1 MTVTQ
6 FSRLLPCRNCGYE
19 VRYVR
24 DIENAATPVANNW
37 LCPNCG
43 TRVPASQVEKFVAN
57 EYGVVDAT
65 VTGTTLSTPFFLAT
79 PDLGG
84 PASVKYHNAATG

>member
-1 MTVTQ
+1 MTVLQ
-6 FSRLLPCRNCGYE
+6 YSRLLPCRNCGYE

-24 DIENAATPVANNW
+24 DIENAATPKANNW

-43 TRVPASQVEKFVAN
+43 IRVPAAQVEKFVAN
-57 EYGVVDAT
+57 EYTVADAVV
-65 VTGTTLSTPFFLAT
+65 VNTTLSTPFYLAT

-84 PASVKYHNAATG
+84 YSSVLYHNAATG